1 MSGGAGWVAGDVRGR
16 ALLSRRVGADGARRL
31 AGCPALADAVTVLAA
46 GPYGRTVRAGQELGE
61 AEHAVG
67 ATLLWHLRV
76 LAGWQ
81 PRAGAEA
88 VRQLAGWF
96 EIANVVEH
104 ARALAGMPAG
114 PRFRLGRLTTA
125 WPRLKATATG
135 AELRAVLATTSWED
149 PGSAAPAAV
158 AASMD
163 LSWAARVAA
172 AVPEARAW
180 AEGAAAL
187 LFARQRF
194 AAADGDLPEP
204 VALRANVLLGPAATA
219 NTWQGYVDGLRTD
232 ARWPLAECAGPD
244 DLWGA
249 ELAWWARVE
258 RDAGALLS
266 APRAGRGTV
275 VGIVAFLAVDAWR
288 VRAAL
293 QLAARGGRPE
303 EAFDAF
309 A

>member
-1 MSGGAGWVAGDVRGR
+1 MTGGAGWVAGDVRGR
-16 ALLSRRVGADGARRL
+16 ALLSRRVGADGALRL
-31 AGCPALADAVTVLAA
+31 ATSASLADAVTALAS
-46 GPYGRTVRAGQELGE
+46 GPYGRTVRAGQELRE

-67 ATLLWHLRV
+67 AALLWHLRV

-104 ARALAGMPAG
+104 ARALAGLPAG
-114 PRFRLGRLTTA
+114 PRYRLGRLTTA
-125 WPRLKATATG
+125 WPRLTATNTG
-135 AELRAVLATTSWED
+135 ADLRAVLATTSWED

-158 AASMD
+158 AVSMD

-187 LFARQRF
+187 LVARWRF
-194 AAADGDLPEP
+194 ATEDGELPEP
-204 VALRANVLLGPAATA
+204 VASRANVLLGTAVTAT
-219 NTWQGYVDGLRTD
+219 TWQGYVDGLRTD
-232 ARWPLAECAGPD
+232 AGWPLAACHGPGA
-244 DLWGA
+244 LWHA

-258 RDAGALLS
+258 RDAAALLS
-266 APRAGRGTV
+266 VPRAGRGPV
-275 VGIVAFLAVDAWR
+275 VGIVAHLALDAWR

-293 QLAARGGRPE
+293 QLAARGGRPV

-309 A
+309 T

>member
-1 MSGGAGWVAGDVRGR
+1 VSGGAGWVAGDVRGR
-16 ALLSRRVGADGARRL
+16 ALLSRRLGADGASRL
-31 AGCPALADAVTVLAA
+31 AASPSLAVAVTTLAA
-46 GPYGRTVRAGQELGE
+46 GPYGRTVHAGQGAPET
-61 AEHAVG
+61 EHAVG

-81 PRAGAEA
+81 PNAGAEA

-114 PRFRLGRLTTA
+114 PRYTLGRLNTA
-125 WPRLKATATG
+125 WSRLMATGSG
-135 AELRAVLATTSWED
+135 AELRDTLATTSWED
-149 PGSAAPAAV
+149 PGSATPAAV
-158 AASMD
+158 AASMG
-163 LSWAARVAA
+163 LSWAERVAV

-187 LFARQRF
+187 RVAHHRF
-194 AAADGDLPEP
+194 ATFEELPEP
-204 VALRANVLLGPAATA
+204 VALRATVLLGPAATA
-219 NTWQGYVDGLRTD
+219 TTWGAYVDGLRPD
-232 ARWPLAECAGPD
+232 ARWPLADATGPD
-244 DLWGA
+244 DLWRA
-249 ELAWWARVE
+249 ELDWWARVE
-258 RDAGALLS
+258 RDAGVLLA
-266 APRAGRGTV
+266 APRAGRGPV

-293 QLAARGGRPE
+293 QLAARGGRRE

-309 A
+309 V

>member
-1 MSGGAGWVAGDVRGR
+1 MNGGAGWVAGDVRGR

-31 AGCPALADAVTVLAA
+31 ATCPALADAVTALAA
-46 GPYGRTVRAGQELGE
+46 GPYGRTVHPGQQLDE

-67 ATLLWHLRV
+67 AALLWHLRV

-81 PRAGAEA
+81 PRIGAEA

-96 EIANVVEH
+96 EIANTVEH
-104 ARALAGMPAG
+104 ARALAGLTAG
-114 PRFRLGRLTTA
+114 RRYRLGRLTTA
-125 WPRLKATATG
+125 WPRLTAATTG
-135 AELRAVLATTSWED
+135 AELRAVLATTSWDD
-149 PGSAAPAAV
+149 PGSAVPATIAT
-158 AASMD
+158 SME

-180 AEGAAAL
+180 ADGAAAL
-187 LFARQRF
+187 LVARQRF
-194 AAADGDLPEP
+194 AAGDGELAEP
-204 VALRANVLLGPAATA
+204 VAQRATALLGPAVTA
-219 NTWQGYVDGLRTD
+219 NTWEGYTGGLRTD
-232 ARWPLAECAGPD
+232 ARWPLADCDGPG
-244 DLWGA
+244 DLWDA
-249 ELAWWARVE
+249 ELRWWARVE
-258 RDAGALLS
+258 QGATTLLA

-275 VGIVAFLAVDAWR
+275 VGIVAFLALDAWR